1 MEVILLENI
10 ENLGSLG
17 DKVTV
22 KAGFARNFLVPGGK
36 AKPAT
41 KENIAEF
48 EKIKAELEKAAA
60 ETLAAAEAR
69 KVTIE
74 ALGTVIINAK
84 VGSEGKLFGSIGTA
98 DIADAVSAAG
108 VEIEKREIR
117 LPEGAFRVT
126 GEHEVDIHLYTD
138 VDASI
143 VIDIVG
149 EE

>member
-22 KAGFARNFLVPGGK
+22 KSGFARNYLLPGGK

-41 KENIAEF
+41 AENIAEF

-60 ETLAAAEAR
+60 EALATAQVRKAA
-69 KVTIE
+69 IE
-74 ALGTVIINAK
+74 ALGSVVITAK

-98 DIADAVSAAG
+98 DIADAVTAAG
-108 VEIEKREIR
+108 TPIEKREIR
-117 LPEGAFRVT
+117 LPEGALRVT
-126 GEHEVDIHLYTD
+126 GEHEIDIHLYTD
-138 VDASI
+138 VDVSI
-143 VIDIVG
+143 IVNITG

>member
-41 KENIAEF
+41 AANLAEF
-48 EKIKAELEKAAA
+48 EKIKVDLEKAAA
-60 ETLAAAEAR
+60 NARATAESR
-69 KVTIE
+69 KQTIE
-74 ALGTVIINAK
+74 ALGSVEISAK

-98 DIADAVSAAG
+98 DIADAVTASG
-108 VEIEKREIR
+108 CELEKRELR
-117 LPEGAFRVT
+117 MPEGAFRVT
-126 GEHEVDIHLYTD
+126 GEHQVTIHLYSD
-138 VDASI
+138 VDVTI
-143 VIDIVG
+143 TVNIVG

>member
-1 MEVILLENI
+1 MEVILMENI

-41 KENIAEF
+41 AANLEAF
-48 EKIKAELEKAAA
+48 EKQRAELEKVAA
-60 ETLAAAEAR
+60 EALAAAQSR
-69 KVTIE
+69 KDAIE
-74 ALGTVIINAK
+74 ALGAISITAK

-98 DIADAVSAAG
+98 DIADAITAAG
-108 VEIEKREIR
+108 CAVEKREVR
-117 LPEGAFRVT
+117 LPEGAIRVT
-126 GEHEVDIHLYTD
+126 GEQDIVIHLYTD
-138 VDASI
+138 VGVTVSI
-143 VIDIVG
+143 NIIG

>member
-1 MEVILLENI
+1 VEVILMENI

-41 KENIAEF
+41 AANLEAF
-48 EKIKAELEKAAA
+48 EKQRAELEKI
-60 ETLAAAEAR
+60 AAEALTAATTR
-69 KVTIE
+69 KDAID
-74 ALGTVIINAK
+74 ALESISITAK

-98 DIADAVSAAG
+98 DIADAITAAG
-108 VEIEKREIR
+108 CAVEKREVR
-117 LPEGAFRVT
+117 LPEGAIRET
-126 GEHEVDIHLYTD
+126 GEQNIDIHLYTD
-138 VDASI
+138 VDVTVSI
-143 VIDIVG
+143 NIVG

>member
-1 MEVILLENI
+1 VEVILMENI

-41 KENIAEF
+41 AANLEAF
-48 EKIKAELEKAAA
+48 EKQRAELEKI
-60 ETLAAAEAR
+60 AAEALAVATTR
-69 KVTIE
+69 KDAID
-74 ALGTVIINAK
+74 ALESVNITAK

-98 DIADAVSAAG
+98 DIADAVTAAG
-108 VEIEKREIR
+108 CAIEKREVR
-117 LPEGAFRVT
+117 LPEGAIRET
-126 GEHEVDIHLYTD
+126 GEKNIDIHLYTD
-138 VDASI
+138 VDVTVI
-143 VIDIVG
+143 VNIVG

>member
-22 KAGFARNFLVPGGK
+22 KPGYARNFLLPTGK

-41 KENIAEF
+41 AENLAEF
-48 EKIKAELEKAAA
+48 ERIKAELEKAAA
-60 ETLAAAEAR
+60 EALVTAEQR
-69 KVTIE
+69 KSAIE
-74 ALGTVIINAK
+74 ALGKVDITAK

-108 VEIEKREIR
+108 VEVEKREIR
-117 LPEGAFRVT
+117 LPEGALRVI
-126 GEHEVDIHLYTD
+126 GEHNIDIHLYTD
-138 VDASI
+138 VDVSI
-143 VIDIVG
+143 TVNIIG

>member
-1 MEVILLENI
+1 MEVILMENI

-41 KENIAEF
+41 AANLEAF
-48 EKIKAELEKAAA
+48 EKQRAELEKIAA
-60 ETLAAAEAR
+60 EALAAATDR
-69 KVTIE
+69 KDAIE
-74 ALGTVIINAK
+74 ALESINITAK

-98 DIADAVSAAG
+98 DIADAISTAG
-108 VEIEKREIR
+108 CAVEKREVR
-117 LPEGAFRVT
+117 LPEGAIRET
-126 GEHEVDIHLYTD
+126 GEQNIDIHLYTD
-138 VDASI
+138 VDVTVSI
-143 VIDIVG
+143 NIVG

>member
-41 KENIAEF
+41 AANIAEF

-60 ETLAAAEAR
+60 EALSRAQGR
-69 KVTIE
+69 KQAIE
-74 ALGTVIINAK
+74 AIGSVVITAK

-98 DIADAVSAAG
+98 DIADAISAAG
-108 VEIEKREIR
+108 SEVEKREIR
-117 LPEGAFRVT
+117 LPEGALRVT
-126 GEHEVDIHLYTD
+126 GEHEIDIHLYTD
-138 VDASI
+138 VDVKI
-143 VIDIVG
+143 TVNIVG

>member
-1 MEVILLENI
+1 MENI

-41 KENIAEF
+41 AANMEAF
-48 EKIKAELEKAAA
+48 EKQRAELEKVAA
-60 ETLAAAEAR
+60 EALAAATVR
-69 KVTIE
+69 KDAID
-74 ALGTVIINAK
+74 ALESINITAK

-98 DIADAVSAAG
+98 DIADAITAAG
-108 VEIEKREIR
+108 CAVEKREVR
-117 LPEGAFRVT
+117 LPEGAIRET
-126 GEHEVDIHLYTD
+126 GEQNIDIHLYTD
-138 VDASI
+138 VDVTVSI
-143 VIDIVG
+143 NIVG